1 MKRYISGPP
10 GSKVPSELIP
20 MAIRWESLRI
30 KFLNEMGRPNEAFKA
45 SRLRAYYQQ
54 RWIDEA
60 MLPNQPDDAWPSG
73 VESVFR

>member
-20 MAIRWESLRI
+20 MAIRWETLRI
-30 KFLNEMGRPNEAFKA
+30 QLLNEMGRPEEAFKA
-45 SRLRAYYQQ
+45 TRLRAYYQQ

-60 MLPNQPDDAWPSG
+60 VLPSPGVPDLPEGID
-73 VESVFR
+73 SVFR